1 MQVKMIIAFLKI
13 ETKKTIA
20 ALNNLPKQVKTIGA
34 FLIILSA
41 FLLYESLLS
50 GQLLKLKALRQE
62 LISKKKL
69 FLRYDELVKN
79 DQAIEKE
86 MQDTQ
91 ERLSRMRSNFVSE
104 QELSKYFA
112 SFRELVKSYNL
123 QIISL
128 DFKPQEEIQASAD
141 KKLAHFQV
149 LPFSFS
155 LKGNYFDTMLLLY
168 KLQQTNPL
176 LDIESMRLQQG
187 DENSYNIE
195 TEAKAKI
202 AVLVKGK

>member
-1 MQVKMIIAFLKI
+1 MIITFLKI
-13 ETKKTIA
+13 EIKKTII
-20 ALNNLPKQVKTIGA
+20 ALNNLPKQVKSIGA

-69 FLRYDELVKN
+69 FLRYEELVKN

-86 MQDTQ
+86 MRDTQ
-91 ERLSRMRSNFVSE
+91 ERLLRMGSNFVPE
-104 QELSKYFA
+104 QELSRYFA
-112 SFRELVKSYNL
+112 SFRELVKSHNL
-123 QIISL
+123 QVVSL
-128 DFKPQEEIQASAD
+128 DFKPQEDIQASDD
-141 KKLAHFQV
+141 KKLSHFQI

-168 KLQQTNPL
+168 KLQQTNL
-176 LDIESMRLQQG
+176 LLGIESIRLQQEN
-187 DENSYNIE
+187 ENSYNVE
-195 TEAKAKI
+195 TEAEARI
-202 AVLVKGK
+202 AVLIKGK